1 VIISHIN
8 NTEAIHDF
16 IFFITVI
23 PTYTIIIC
31 IWKRNGI
38 SPIFELSL
46 FTVTKTDVKNE
57 DWNSFE
63 K

>member
-1 VIISHIN
+1 M
-8 NTEAIHDF
+8 TLF
-16 IFFITVI
+16 FFITVI

-38 SPIFELSL
+38 SPIFVLSL
-46 FTVTKTDVKNE
+46 FTVTKKDVKNE
-57 DWNSFE
+57 GWNSFE